1 MNVKAARMISRFQ
14 TETSESAKRE
24 RLIAEGWIT
33 ERCTKELLDS
43 KANR

>member
-1 MNVKAARMISRFQ
+1 MNVKTARMICRFL
-14 TETSESAKRE
+14 TESSESAKRE

-33 ERCTKELLDS
+33 ERNTKELPGS